1 MTRNPRAWRTGL
13 HRALLACS
21 RPEPWK
27 RGPVLTALALLLGL
41 LPLLHAT
48 IPDFAGLGSLVES
61 ILPWLGVFIPAL
73 LAAACWRRSL
83 SAATA
88 LLLPAIAWTTLFGG
102 LLHDKSHA
110 GGDLTVA
117 AHNVGAANP
126 DPAGTAHT
134 LAASGADLLALE
146 ELTPQAAPLYEKALA
161 KTYPHHAIRGT
172 VGLWSKLPLSGTRTI
187 DIMNYGPLAATR
199 PTAATLPE
207 NRALHTTVTTPDGP
221 LAVYVAHLGSVRL
234 MPRHGF
240 WTASRNIGAAA
251 LTKAITTERNPHV
264 LLLADLNG
272 TWDDRAFTDLR
283 ARLHSTQ
290 TTSGNGFGFTWPTA
304 FPMARIDQI
313 LYRGLTAD
321 RSWTLPETGSDHL
334 PVAATLTWP

>member
-1 MTRNPRAWRTGL
+1 MRN
-13 HRALLACS
+13 ALRACS

-41 LPLLHAT
+41 LLPLHAT
-48 IPDFAGLGSLVES
+48 IPDVAGLGSLVES
-61 ILPWLGVFIPAL
+61 VLPWLGVFIPAL

-102 LLHDKSHA
+102 LLPDKSHP

-126 DPAGTAHT
+126 EPTART

-146 ELTPQAAPLYEKALA
+146 ELTPRATPLYEKTLA
-161 KTYPHHAIRGT
+161 ATYPHHAIRGT
-172 VGLWSKLPLSGTRTI
+172 VGLWSKLPLSGTHPI
-187 DIMNYGPLAATR
+187 DIMNYGPLAATKS
-199 PTAATLPE
+199 PAAKLPE
-207 NRALHTTVTTPDGP
+207 NRALHTTVKTPNGP

-234 MPRHGF
+234 TPRTGF
-240 WTASRNIGAAA
+240 WTTSRDIGAAA
-251 LTKAITTERNPHV
+251 LSRAIAAERNPHV

-283 ARLHSTQ
+283 THLHSTQ
-290 TTSGNGFGFTWPTA
+290 QTSGTGFGFTWPTA

-313 LYRGLTAD
+313 LYRGLTPN

-334 PVAATLTWP
+334 PVAATLTWS

>member
-1 MTRNPRAWRTGL
+1 MRN
-13 HRALLACS
+13 ALRACS

-41 LPLLHAT
+41 LLPLHAT
-48 IPDFAGLGSLVES
+48 IPDVAGLGSLVES
-61 ILPWLGVFIPAL
+61 VLPWLGVCIPVL
-73 LAAACWRRSL
+73 LAAAWRRRSL

-102 LLHDKSHA
+102 LLLPDKSHP

-117 AHNVGAANP
+117 THNVGAANP
-126 DPAGTAHT
+126 EPTART

-146 ELTPQAAPLYEKALA
+146 ELTPRATPLYEKTLA
-161 KTYPHHAIRGT
+161 ATYPHHAIRGT
-172 VGLWSKLPLSGTRTI
+172 VGLWSKLPLSGTHPI
-187 DIMNYGPLAATR
+187 DIMNYGPLAATKS
-199 PTAATLPE
+199 PAAKLPE
-207 NRALHTTVTTPDGP
+207 NRALHTTVSTPNGP

-234 MPRHGF
+234 TPRTGF
-240 WTASRNIGAAA
+240 WTTSRNIGAAA
-251 LTKAITTERNPHV
+251 LSRAIATERNPHV

-272 TWDDRAFTDLR
+272 TWDDRTLTDLR
-283 ARLHSTQ
+283 THLHSTQ
-290 TTSGNGFGFTWPTA
+290 QTSGTGFGFTWPTA

-313 LYRGLTAD
+313 LYRGLTPN

-334 PVAATLTWP
+334 PVAATLTWSQER

>member
-1 MTRNPRAWRTGL
+1 MRNALRA
-13 HRALLACS
+13 CC

-41 LPLLHAT
+41 LLPLHAT
-48 IPDFAGLGSLVES
+48 ITDFAGLGSLVES
-61 ILPWLGVFIPAL
+61 VLPWLGVFIPVL
-73 LAAACWRRSL
+73 LAAALWRRSL

-88 LLLPAIAWTTLFGG
+88 LLLPAVAWTTLFGG
-102 LLHDKSHA
+102 LLPDKSHP

-126 DPAGTAHT
+126 DPTGTART
-134 LAASGADLLALE
+134 LASSGADLLALE
-146 ELTPQAAPLYEKALA
+146 ELTPQAAPLYEKTLA

-172 VGLWSKLPLSGTRTI
+172 VGLWSKLPLSGTRAI
-187 DIMNYGPLAATR
+187 DIMNYGPLAATKS
-199 PTAATLPE
+199 AAAKLPE
-207 NRALHTTVTTPDGP
+207 NRALHTTVTTPNGP

-234 MPRHGF
+234 MPRRGF
-240 WTASRNIGAAA
+240 WTSSRNIGAAA
-251 LTKAITTERNPHV
+251 LTKSITTDPNPRV

-272 TWDDRAFTDLR
+272 TLDDRAFTALR
-283 ARLHSTQ
+283 THLHSTQ
-290 TTSGNGFGFTWPTA
+290 QTSGTGFGFTWPAT

-313 LYRGLTAD
+313 LYRGLEAN
-321 RSWTLPETGSDHL
+321 RSWTLPKAGSDHL

>member
-1 MTRNPRAWRTGL
+1 MRN
-13 HRALLACS
+13 ALRACS

-41 LPLLHAT
+41 LPLLHAA

-61 ILPWLGVFIPAL
+61 VLPWLGVFIPVL
-73 LAAACWRRSL
+73 LAAALWRRSL
-83 SAATA
+83 SAGAA
-88 LLLPAIAWTTLFGG
+88 LLLPAVVWTTLFGG
-102 LLHDKSHA
+102 LLHDKSHP

-126 DPAGTAHT
+126 DPAGTARA
-134 LAASGADLLALE
+134 LASSGADLLALE
-146 ELTPQAAPLYEKALA
+146 ELTPRAAPLYERALA
-161 KTYPHHAIRGT
+161 KTYPHHAVRGT

-187 DIMNYGPLAATR
+187 DVMNYGPLAATKS
-199 PTAATLPE
+199 AAAELPE
-207 NRALHTTVTTPDGP
+207 NRALRTTVTTPHGP
-221 LAVYVAHLGSVRL
+221 LAVYVAHLGSVRP

-240 WTASRNIGAAA
+240 WTASRDIGAAA
-251 LTKAITTERNPHV
+251 LTKAVTTERTPRV

-272 TWDDRAFTDLR
+272 TLDDRAFTDLR
-283 ARLHSTQ
+283 AHLHSTQ
-290 TTSGNGFGFTWPTA
+290 TTSGHGFGFTWPAT

-313 LYRGLTAD
+313 LYRGLNAD

-334 PVAATLTWP
+334 PVAAALSWL

>member
-61 ILPWLGVFIPAL
+61 ILPWSGLFVPVL
-73 LAAACWRRSL
+73 LAAALWRRSL
-83 SAATA
+83 AAGAA
-88 LLLPAIAWTTLFGG
+88 LLLPAVVWTTLFGG

-146 ELTPQAAPLYEKALA
+146 ELTPQAAPLYEQALA

-272 TWDDRAFTDLR
+272 AWDDRAFTDLR

-290 TTSGNGFGFTWPTA
+290 TTSGNGFGFTWPAT

-321 RSWTLPETGSDHL
+321 RSWTLPETASDHL

>member
-1 MTRNPRAWRTGL
+1 MRNPRAWRTGL

-41 LPLLHAT
+41 LPLLHAA

-61 ILPWLGVFIPAL
+61 VLPWLGVFIPVL
-73 LAAACWRRSL
+73 LAAALWRRSL
-83 SAATA
+83 AAGAA
-88 LLLPAIAWTTLFGG
+88 LLLPAVVWTTLFGG
-102 LLHDKSHA
+102 LLHDKSHP

-126 DPAGTAHT
+126 DPAGTARA
-134 LAASGADLLALE
+134 LASSGADLLALE
-146 ELTPQAAPLYEKALA
+146 ELTPRAAPLYEKALA
-161 KTYPHHAIRGT
+161 KTYPHHAVRGT

-187 DIMNYGPLAATR
+187 DVMNYGPLAATKS
-199 PTAATLPE
+199 AAAELPE
-207 NRALHTTVTTPDGP
+207 NRALRTTVTTPHGS
-221 LAVYVAHLGSVRL
+221 LAVYVAHLGSVRP

-240 WTASRNIGAAA
+240 WTASRDIGAAA
-251 LTKAITTERNPHV
+251 LTKAVTTERTPRV

-272 TWDDRAFTDLR
+272 TLDDRAFTDLR
-283 ARLHSTQ
+283 AHLHSTQ
-290 TTSGNGFGFTWPTA
+290 TTSGNGFGFTWPAT

-313 LYRGLTAD
+313 LYRGLNAD

-334 PVAATLTWP
+334 PVAAALSWL

>member
-1 MTRNPRAWRTGL
+1 MRN
-13 HRALLACS
+13 ALRACS

-41 LPLLHAT
+41 LLPLHAT
-48 IPDFAGLGSLVES
+48 IPDVAGLGSLVES
-61 ILPWLGVFIPAL
+61 VLPWLGVCIPIL
-73 LAAACWRRSL
+73 LAAALWRRSL

-88 LLLPAIAWTTLFGG
+88 LLLPAVAWTTLFGG
-102 LLHDKSHA
+102 PLPDKSHP

-117 AHNVGAANP
+117 THNVGVAAP
-126 DPAGTAHT
+126 VPTART

-146 ELTPQAAPLYEKALA
+146 ELTPQATPLYEKTLA
-161 KTYPHHAIRGT
+161 RTYPHHTVLGT
-172 VGLWSKLPLSGTRTI
+172 VGLWSKLPLAAARPI
-187 DIMNYGPLAATR
+187 DIMNYGPLAATKS
-199 PTAATLPE
+199 AAAELPE

-234 MPRHGF
+234 TPRTGF

-251 LTKAITTERNPHV
+251 LSRAIATERNPHV

-283 ARLHSTQ
+283 THLHSTQ
-290 TTSGNGFGFTWPTA
+290 QTSGTGFGFTWPTA

-313 LYRGLTAD
+313 LYRGLTPNH
-321 RSWTLPETGSDHL
+321 SWTLPETGSDHL